1 MAILKLYTYP
11 DKILRQKCEPVA
23 AVTDD
28 IRRLMDDMLETMYAD
43 KGVGLA
49 APQVGIAK
57 RIIVV
62 DDKVSEDGEPGPN
75 PRFLVNPEIIRKSED
90 TIWFNERNM
99 PHSFFEIEHSTD
111 IQNSLLKFND
121 LQDFYVRM
129 AIVADIKRKPEFE
142 AKMRFHASP
151 WSPPACFK
159 DNHSM
164 LGGGRLIPTDRNYAA
179 YAAYLAD
186 YVQAMAAEGVNIE
199 RLMPQNEP
207 DAATRYP
214 SCLMNVD
221 EMARLVAD
229 YLVPEFEKRAL
240 STEIWAGTFRTITGL
255 HALDALDNAALH
267 GNIHGIGIQYSV
279 KDLLWEVVRK
289 YPDIPVMHT
298 ESACYNGQNTMEQ
311 SIILFDDIIDSFNIG
326 CRVYTYWNTI
336 LPENGLS
343 SWGWKQNSLVSVMDN
358 GEIRYN
364 PDFNIIKLWSQSLGC
379 RARRISSLCLKRKHF
394 AAILPDGKIP
404 RLPSLAARSR
414 IRFYR
419 RSILRRSILQREENI
434 CFSCSCGYY
443 SVNVSENEYGA
454 AFSDDPRPYSGV
466 PDMRKTILAP
476 WSRSEW
482 VR

>member
-1 MAILKLYTYP
+1 MKVSIRNLNSTDYNPSLFIRWDQMADQPGQADREFHLYLDPSRQYQMIEGFGGAFSELGSRALQTLSEAKQESLLRTLYTDAGAHLTWGRIPIGASDFAIDAYSAL
-11 DKILRQKCEPVA
+11 DGKDFDLNRDRQYLLPFLHA
-23 AVTDD
+23 A
-28 IRRLMDDMLETMYAD
+28 L
-43 KGVGLA
+43 KH
-49 APQVGIAK
+49 
-57 RIIVV
+57 
-62 DDKVSEDGEPGPN
+62 N
-75 PRFLVNPEIIRKSED
+75 P
-90 TIWFNERNM
+90 
-99 PHSFFEIEHSTD
+99 
-111 IQNSLLKFND
+111 
-121 LQDFYVRM
+121 
-129 AIVADIKRKPEFE
+129 
-142 AKMRFHASP
+142 KMRFHASP

-164 LGGGRLIPTDRNYAA
+164 LGGGRLIPTDGNYAA

-394 AAILPDGKIP
+394 AAILPDGKIV
-404 RLPSLAARSR
+404 LIFLNHSADHEKYMIHGLSR
-414 IRFYR
+414 IQEVMVEPFTAM
-419 RSILRRSILQREENI
+419 
-434 CFSCSCGYY
+434 
-443 SVNVSENEYGA
+443 SVTL
-454 AFSDDPRPYSGV
+454 
-466 PDMRKTILAP
+466 K
-476 WSRSEW
+476 
-482 VR
+482 